1 MSFPASTKQLT
12 LAEFTHQIEQE
23 FISGSE
29 IAPALYATATRI
41 VSDTEQQFGEAR
53 YPIHEALNWR
63 LTRFGQS
70 ARSTMNAVLLQQES
84 GETWQAKLSTP
95 RVDQK
100 KTEKKGTTHYQK
112 YETPVGNGSR
122 AFLPPIPL
130 DIRQKIAQ
138 RFNLEIS
145 DDESFWQW
153 VEAHPEI
160 DITLTEGG
168 KKGLSLLSGGE
179 VVIALYG
186 VNGGYHKLLND
197 SRQLISDL
205 ARFCQSGR
213 RITFAFDQD
222 AERETRQ
229 RVDIAQGRM
238 GRLLAKA
245 GCEVEIAQWDG
256 RDGKG
261 IDDLIA
267 NQGWQAWE
275 RQSLRPCLSPTGRFG
290 NG

>member
-1 MSFPASTKQLT
+1 M
-12 LAEFTHQIEQE
+12 
-23 FISGSE
+23 
-29 IAPALYATATRI
+29 
-41 VSDTEQQFGEAR
+41 
-53 YPIHEALNWR
+53 
-63 LTRFGQS
+63 
-70 ARSTMNAVLLQQES
+70 
-84 GETWQAKLSTP
+84 
-95 RVDQK
+95 
-100 KTEKKGTTHYQK
+100 
-112 YETPVGNGSR
+112 
-122 AFLPPIPL
+122 
-130 DIRQKIAQ
+130 
-138 RFNLEIS
+138 EIS

-275 RQSLRPCLSPTGRFG
+275 RAKFEALSLTHWQIWQRLEQRSTYPATVKLTTADLSTLTLDNLPETGIIGIESSKGTGKTKYTQSFNGSTVQAMLS
-290 NG
+290 

>member
-100 KTEKKGTTHYQK
+100 RLRKRHHSLSEVRDPG
-112 YETPVGNGSR
+112 
-122 AFLPPIPL
+122 
-130 DIRQKIAQ
+130 
-138 RFNLEIS
+138 
-145 DDESFWQW
+145 WQW
-153 VEAHPEI
+153 LAGIFAAHS
-160 DITLTEGG
+160 TGYSTEDRPT
-168 KKGLSLLSGGE
+168 
-179 VVIALYG
+179 V
-186 VNGGYHKLLND
+186 
-197 SRQLISDL
+197 QLGNF
-205 ARFCQSGR
+205 RR
-213 RITFAFDQD
+213 RILLA
-222 AERETRQ
+222 
-229 RVDIAQGRM
+229 M
-238 GRLLAKA
+238 GR
-245 GCEVEIAQWDG
+245 
-256 RDGKG
+256 
-261 IDDLIA
+261 
-267 NQGWQAWE
+267 
-275 RQSLRPCLSPTGRFG
+275 SPSR
-290 NG
+290 N